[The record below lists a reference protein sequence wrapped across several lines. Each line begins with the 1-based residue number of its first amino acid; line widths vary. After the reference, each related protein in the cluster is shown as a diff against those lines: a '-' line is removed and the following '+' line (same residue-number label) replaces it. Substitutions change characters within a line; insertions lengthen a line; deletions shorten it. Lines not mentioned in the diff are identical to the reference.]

1 MVEEKLEYG
10 YVEGCDNCFSS
21 TDVTYTLMINSRK
34 TKGKENNKTRQ
45 KMVWIR
51 KTRKNV

>member
-10 YVEGCDNCFSS
+10 YVEGCDNCFLS

-34 TKGKENNKTRQ
+34 TKAKKITKHDK
-45 KMVWIR
+45 KMV
-51 KTRKNV
+51 